1 MARIERDRYGVPH
14 VVARDVLDLARGQG
28 EAAAQDRPAQLAALR
43 RAVDAPLARRVGTA
57 DLARRAHR
65 RLRPETA
72 AFVAAYVDGVN
83 AVLDEPWEPWAPLAV
98 FRVHHLL
105 FGNLTSKLWTARARE
120 VLGDDARL
128 LSREGP
134 LSSGSNAWAVGGA
147 RTASGLPLVGGDPH
161 RALESPIVYLQV
173 RLTCDELDV
182 AGFAFAGVPGVQ
194 HFAHAGDVAWAI
206 TNGMGNYEDVYAER
220 LRRTATGLEALGPD
234 GWEPV
239 EEGDGWRRTRRG
251 PIFAGGED
259 GDHGSGLSLRT
270 PSGDLEDL
278 GFDAFLPLLRSRT
291 AADVMA
297 ALDGWVEPVNNV
309 VAADRSGAVLFRV
322 AGRVPVRQEAN
333 RLGVVDAADPAAQ
346 WRGWLDLP
354 VETVPADGQV
364 VTANDR
370 RGPES
375 AAIGTEFAPAH
386 RAARIHALLAGRSG
400 LTADDFAA
408 IHRDTLLL
416 AAPVFQDF
424 LRELPAGPVRDAIL
438 AWDAHMDADSA
449 GAAAF
454 AAWRSALT
462 RRIAAEPVLAPLAAP
477 LVDDPELTP
486 WLGVTGHVGLALEA
500 LVAART
506 PFGIDL
512 AALATAALHD
522 AAGHPATWG
531 ETHVVV
537 PDGQPVPPLPLSG
550 DNDCVRCT
558 GSQPGV
564 TDACARGSV
573 ARYVW
578 DLAGGGGWVVPFGA
592 AESGEHRVDQLPL
605 WAAGELIPVFSNH
618 ASA

>member
-1 MARIERDRYGVPH
+1 MAAIHRDAYGVPQ
-14 VVARDVLDLARGQG
+14 VVADDVLDLARGQG
-28 EAAAQDRPAQLAALR
+28 EAVAQDRPGQLDGLR
-43 RAVDAPLARRVGTA
+43 RAIDDPFARRTGVA
-57 DLARRAHR
+57 DLARRAHA
-65 RLRPETA
+65 RLQPETA

-83 AVLDEPWEPWAPLAV
+83 AVLDRPWEPWTPLAV

-105 FGNLTSKLWTARARE
+105 FGNLTTKLWTTRARA
-120 VLGDDARL
+120 VLGDDAGL

-134 LSSGSNAWAVGGA
+134 LSSGSNAWAVGGR

-161 RALESPIVYLQV
+161 RALESPSLYVQV

-182 AGFAFAGVPGVQ
+182 TGFAFVGVPGVQ

-206 TNGMGNYEDVYAER
+206 TNGMGNYEDVYAEQ
-220 LRRTATGLEALGPD
+220 LRRTPDGLEALGPD

-239 EEGDGWRRTRRG
+239 EVDGDLVRTRRG
-251 PIFAGGED
+251 PVFAD
-259 GDHGSGLSLRT
+259 GLSLRL
-270 PSGDLEDL
+270 PCDVLEDL
-278 GFDAFLPLLRSRT
+278 GFDTFLPLLRSRT
-291 AADVMA
+291 AADVMS

-309 VAADRSGAVLFRV
+309 VAADRGGDVRYRL
-322 AGRVPVRQEAN
+322 AGRVPQRAEAN
-333 RLGVVDAADPAAQ
+333 RLGVVPASDPAYS

-354 VETVPADGQV
+354 AHPVPADGQV

-375 AAIGTEFAPAH
+375 AAIGTDFAPPH
-386 RAARIHALLAGRSG
+386 RAVRIHALLAGRTG
-400 LTADDFAA
+400 LTAADFAA

-416 AAPVFQDF
+416 SVPVFQDL
-424 LRELPAGPVRDAIL
+424 LRDLPAGPVRDAIL
-438 AWDAHMDADSA
+438 AWDGHMDADSY

-462 RRIAAEPVLAPLAAP
+462 RRVAAEPVLAPLAEP
-477 LVDDPELTP
+477 IVDDPVLTP
-486 WLGVTGHVGLALEA
+486 WLTVTGHVALALEA
-500 LVAART
+500 LVEART

-512 AALATAALHD
+512 VALATAALDD

-537 PDGQPVPPLPLSG
+537 PVGAPVPPLPLSG
-550 DNDCVRCT
+550 DIDCVHCT
-558 GSQPGV
+558 SSQPGV

-578 DLAGGGGWVVPFGA
+578 DLAGGGGWIVPLGA
-592 AESGEHRVDQLPL
+592 AEHGPHRIDQLSP
-605 WAAGELIPVFSNH
+605 WAAGDLLPIVR
-618 ASA
+618 

>member
-1 MARIERDRYGVPH
+1 MARIQRDAYGVPH
-14 VVARDVLDLARGQG
+14 VVAGDVLDLARGQG
-28 EAAAQDRPAQLAALR
+28 EAAAQDRPAQLDALR
-43 RAVDAPLARRVGTA
+43 RAIDGPFARRVGTA
-57 DLARRAHR
+57 DLARRAHA

-83 AVLDEPWEPWAPLAV
+83 AVLDDRWEPWTPLAV

-105 FGNLTSKLWTARARE
+105 FGNLAAKLWTARARA

-128 LSREGP
+128 LAREGP
-134 LSSGSNAWAVGGA
+134 LSGGSNAWAVGGD
-147 RTASGLPLVGGDPH
+147 RTASGFPLVGGDPH
-161 RALESPIVYLQV
+161 RALESPNAYLQV

-206 TNGMGNYEDVYAER
+206 TNAMGDYEDVYAER
-220 LRRTATGLEALGPD
+220 LRRTAAGVEAVGPD
-234 GWEPV
+234 GWEPA
-239 EEGDGWRRTRRG
+239 EEGDGWVRTRRG
-251 PIFAGGED
+251 PVFAE
-259 GDHGSGLSLRT
+259 GLSLRT

-309 VAADRSGAVLFRV
+309 IAADRGGAVLFRV
-322 AGRVPVRQEAN
+322 AGRVPVRPEAN
-333 RLGVVDAADPAAQ
+333 RLGVVDPSSD
-346 WRGWLDLP
+346 WNGWVEMP
-354 VETVPADGQV
+354 VVPIPPDGQV

-375 AAIGTEFAPAH
+375 AAIGTDFAPPH
-386 RAARIHALLAGRSG
+386 RAARIHALLAGRTG
-400 LTADDFAA
+400 LTAADFAE

-416 AAPVFQDF
+416 PVPVFQEF
-424 LRELPAGPVRDAIL
+424 LRDLPAGPVRDEIL
-438 AWDAHMDADSA
+438 AWDGHMDADSA

-462 RRIAAEPVLAPLAAP
+462 RRVAAEQVLAPLAEP
-477 LVDDPELTP
+477 LVDDPELAP
-486 WLGVTGHVGLALEA
+486 WLTVTGRVALALEA
-500 LVAART
+500 LVVART

-512 AALATAALHD
+512 AALATAALDD

-531 ETHVVV
+531 ATHVVAPV
-537 PDGQPVPPLPLSG
+537 GEPVPPVPLSG
-550 DNDCVRCT
+550 DIDCARCT
-558 GSQPGV
+558 SSQPGV
-564 TDACARGSV
+564 TDACARASV

-592 AESGEHRVDQLPL
+592 AEDGDHRIDQLPL
-605 WAAGELIPVFSNH
+605 WAAGELLPVFSNH